1 VVVDC
6 SPRLDVRLEDALRS
20 MRDLDRPVAAIWG
33 ELGTLAGALG
43 LPRPS
48 YGTVRVRVLDERE
61 MRAERRAAL
70 LAALDT
76 LADIELRAVPLLP
89 DAVPSAYRSNLEWRR
104 GARGR
109 GSACDQ

>member
-20 MRDLDRPVAAIWG
+20 LRDLDRPGAAIWR

-48 YGTVRVRVLDERE
+48 YGAVRVRVLHERE
-61 MRAERRAAL
+61 IRAERRAAL
-70 LAALDT
+70 LAAVDT
-76 LADIELRAVPLLP
+76 LVDVELRAVPLLP
-89 DAVPSAYRSNLEWRR
+89 DTVPSAYRRNLERRR
-104 GARGR
+104 GGQGR